1 MKLLLINQ
9 AFVSFD
15 EPGFTRHFEMARY
28 MREQGH
34 EMVIVG
40 SDVNYQTG
48 TRIVEHDG
56 WITEQELD
64 GVRVLRASTLPALHR
79 NYFWRVISFIGFMF
93 TALIASLQVKDVDLV
108 IGSSPP
114 IFQAVTAWFVA
125 FLLRKPFLFEVRDL
139 WPQFA
144 IDMKVIRNPIVIH
157 LAYAVEK
164 FLYQR
169 ATHIL
174 VNSPAYKPY
183 IIRRGIPPEKITF
196 IPYGTDISMFRP
208 DIDGR
213 ALRKEWGLQDKFIVL
228 YAGAMGQA
236 NDIYTLLRA
245 AARLRDHPK
254 IHFVLFGEGKEG
266 PNLRAQAQRLGLS
279 NVTFAGVAPKN
290 QMPAIVAAADVCLA
304 ILQDIPGFR
313 MTYPNKVFDHM
324 AAGRATVLVIDGV
337 IREVIESSG
346 GGVFVPPGDDQAL
359 ADTLRDL
366 AAHPERV
373 RQMGEKARQ
382 YLVQHFDRRQKLAE
396 TLHLFQTVIGQSQQ
410 QGKNRH
416 PYLDETC

>member
-1 MKLLLINQ
+1 MKLLLVNQ

-28 MREQGH
+28 LREHGH

-48 TRIVEHDG
+48 KRIFEHEG
-56 WITEQELD
+56 WIAEQELD

-79 NYFWRVISFIGFMF
+79 NYFWRVISFVGFMF
-93 TALIASLQVKDVDLV
+93 TALVASLRVKDVDLV

-114 IFQAVTAWFVA
+114 IFQALAAWFAA

-144 IDMKVIRNPIVIH
+144 IDMKVIHNPIVIH

-164 FLYQR
+164 FLYRR
-169 ATHIL
+169 AVHIL

-183 IIRRGIPPEKITF
+183 IIQRGIPPEKITF
-196 IPYGTDISMFRP
+196 IPYGTDVSMFHP
-208 DIDGR
+208 NVDGS
-213 ALRKEWGLQDKFIVL
+213 ALRKAWGLDGKFIVL

-236 NDIYTLLRA
+236 NDIYTVLRA
-245 AARLRDHPK
+245 AAHLRHHPT
-254 IHFVLFGEGKEG
+254 IHFLLFGDGKEG
-266 PNLRAQAQRLGLS
+266 PNLRAEAQRLGLT
-279 NVTFAGVAPKN
+279 NVTFGGVAPKTK
-290 QMPAIVAAADVCLA
+290 MPAIVAAADVCLA

-337 IREVIESSG
+337 IRKVIEASG
-346 GGVFVPPGDDQAL
+346 GGVFVPPGDDLAL
-359 ADTLRDL
+359 AKTLQEL
-366 AAHPERV
+366 ANDPERV
-373 RQMGEKARQ
+373 RQMGQKARQ
-382 YLVQHFDRRQKLAE
+382 YLLQHFDRRQKLAE
-396 TLHLFQTVIGQSQQ
+396 TMQLFQNVIAQCNR
-410 QGKNRH
+410 QGGKA
-416 PYLDETC
+416 PSSPQ